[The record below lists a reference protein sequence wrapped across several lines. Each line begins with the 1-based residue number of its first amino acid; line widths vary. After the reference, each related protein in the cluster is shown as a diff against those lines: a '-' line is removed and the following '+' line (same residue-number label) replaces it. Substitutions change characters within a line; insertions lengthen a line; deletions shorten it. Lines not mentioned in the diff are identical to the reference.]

1 MSFEASVGTAKNSL
15 NYDLQLDPLRRS
27 NSDLASF
34 PYLYPDAV
42 QSDYVPWLQF
52 RGGRTGNAGQYQTDR
67 GPFTNENQTWDVV
80 GNLTKVWGAHTSK
93 AGVYYQ
99 NSRKPQSIF
108 YSFNGAVNFTN
119 DSSNPFDTGYSYANA
134 ATGVF
139 NTYTQ
144 ANKFSIPNYV
154 YKNLEFY
161 AQDNW
166 KRNRLTLDY
175 GVRFYVLTPQWD
187 TTEQVSNF
195 LPNEFN
201 QASAAGLFSPVCLT
215 ASPCSGADRRG
226 MDPALLAQ
234 GVAPT
239 LANTVEA
246 RFIGRLTPGSDRF
259 NGAFQ
264 AGQGISNTVQNGNAF
279 RISPRLG
286 AVYDLSGTGTTIIR
300 GGWGIFF
307 DRPQGN
313 MVFDLGGNAPGV
325 LSSTVQ
331 WGRLQDISGG
341 AAASADPYPTL
352 GLNPTAFDFD
362 PPRVQQW
369 NLGVQRKLPYN
380 LVADLAYVGSH
391 SDHQLRQEQINSI
404 PLGAAFQAGN
414 QDPTKAASATPGGSA
429 LPNDIMRPYSGYNNI
444 RMWDYSGYSNY
455 NALQAGVTRRFD
467 KNYMFSAFYV
477 WSKSLTINNDDFTAG
492 WPFST
497 DDATIRHYDYSYAN
511 FDRPH
516 NFVLNAIYQ
525 TPHWKEGLTGIVTND
540 WQISG
545 VYRFTSGRPYGIGY
559 SIPGISNINLTGLR
573 LRRARGGDLQ
583 PGERL
588 EQRSLPTARH
598 LVLRAAAA
606 GQQGGRV
613 VALLPARSGA
623 EQRGPVA
630 LEAVRR
636 LQGREVRVSG
646 RRVQR
651 AQPHAVHGRQ
661 RDRELREPDRP
672 HDHEPAV
679 QRGRGPREQERVRH
693 HQRCQYPA
701 HPAAGDARH
710 LLTAWAGAERPA
722 LHTSSRHAQGLGLR
736 ARPLLFGSILGSP
749 SWPPG
754 RPPWRHL
761 SGSRVPVSP
770 SGRRVRSGIS
780 TLSGTRAGTQALDGS
795 ADLPGTIGSASSI
808 GIAPRARDALRQV
821 VASTNSVIRQWPPA
835 SCGSSMML

>member
-1 MSFEASVGTAKNSL
+1 M
-15 NYDLQLDPLRRS
+15 
-27 NSDLASF
+27 
-34 PYLYPDAV
+34 
-42 QSDYVPWLQF
+42 
-52 RGGRTGNAGQYQTDR
+52 
-67 GPFTNENQTWDVV
+67 
-80 GNLTKVWGAHTSK
+80 
-93 AGVYYQ
+93 
-99 NSRKPQSIF
+99 
-108 YSFNGAVNFTN
+108 
-119 DSSNPFDTGYSYANA
+119 
-134 ATGVF
+134 F

-187 TTEQVSNF
+187 TTQQVSNF

-226 MDPALLAQ
+226 MDPALIAQ

-264 AGQGISNTVQNGNAF
+264 AGQGISDTVQNGNAF

-369 NLGVQRKLPYN
+369 NVGVQRKLPYH

-414 QDPTKAASATPGGSA
+414 QDPTKAASATPGGTA

-525 TPHWKEGLTGIVTND
+525 TPHLKERRRWASSRTTGRSRASTALRAGGRTA
-540 WQISG
+540 SATAS
-545 VYRFTSGRPYGIGY
+545 RASPTSTSPA
-559 SIPGISNINLTGLR
+559 PT
-573 LRRARGGDLQ
+573 
-583 PGERL
+583 
-588 EQRSLPTARH
+588 TAR
-598 LVLRAAAA
+598 
-606 GQQGGRV
+606 
-613 VALLPARSGA
+613 
-623 EQRGPVA
+623 
-630 LEAVRR
+630 
-636 LQGREVRVSG
+636 
-646 RRVQR
+646 
-651 AQPHAVHGRQ
+651 
-661 RDRELREPDRP
+661 
-672 HDHEPAV
+672 
-679 QRGRGPREQERVRH
+679 
-693 HQRCQYPA
+693 
-701 HPAAGDARH
+701 
-710 LLTAWAGAERPA
+710 AW
-722 LHTSSRHAQGLGLR
+722 
-736 ARPLLFGSILGSP
+736 
-749 SWPPG
+749 W
-754 RPPWRHL
+754 
-761 SGSRVPVSP
+761 
-770 SGRRVRSGIS
+770 
-780 TLSGTRAGTQALDGS
+780 
-795 ADLPGTIGSASSI
+795 
-808 GIAPRARDALRQV
+808 
-821 VASTNSVIRQWPPA
+821 
-835 SCGSSMML
+835 